1 MDLHRWERIQALFE
15 EAVALAEPQ
24 RASFLKTACI
34 ADGQMLVDVESL
46 LKQDAGAGS
55 VLDQGIAQVGGFS
68 TLLPPGQEF
77 GPYRVRELLGEG
89 GMAVV
94 YLAERADLGSLA
106 AIKVLRD
113 AWMSPARRQ
122 RFDFE
127 QRTLAQLSHP
137 AIARLYDADTMADGT
152 PWFAMEYVEGLALTD
167 YCLRHGSSIEERLKL
182 LRSVS
187 QAVRYAHSHAV
198 IHRDLKPSNI
208 LVQGDGSVKL
218 LDFGIAKQMDNGGD
232 NLPNPTLTGL
242 HMMTPAYA
250 APEQIRGEHIG
261 TYTDV
266 YALGAILYELL
277 TGRLPF
283 DLVSRSATESERMIL
298 QQEAEKPSVL
308 AKAAFPKALWA
319 DLDVL
324 SLSAM
329 QKDPERRY
337 ASVDALIRDIDHYLA
352 SEPLEARGDTL
363 RYRVGKFVQRNRRSV
378 IAATLALAC
387 LSGLMI
393 FYTARLRTARNAALA
408 EAARTQ
414 RVLRF
419 TLNLFNGGDLEA
431 GPATDLRVT
440 TLIDRG
446 AREAGNLNSD
456 PAVQAEM
463 YETLGE
469 VYQKLGM
476 LDRADSLLSRALAQ
490 RRSVFGDKNPRE
502 VAASLTSLGL
512 LRSDQAKFDEAEH
525 LARQALRIDRSHLSP
540 TDPAIATT
548 TQALGKVLE
557 DRGSYREAIQVFQEA
572 VRLRSSAGTDK
583 ADLAASQIELA
594 NTYFYNNQ
602 YDEADALYRALLPTY
617 RQLFGERHP
626 MVAEDLINLGAIQ
639 QQRGRFKEAEAFQRQ
654 ALEIMQGFYGKDHY
668 KTAASLTLVARALE
682 YQNRYDEAV
691 DMLERALAIQEK
703 VFGKVHPNVAS
714 ALNELGNIAV
724 KCGRNDEAEADFK
737 RIVEIYRACYQGKHY
752 RIGIAL
758 ANLGGVYMARNDN
771 LRAEQLFRQ
780 ALAMYA
786 ETLPA
791 GNLDE
796 GITRIKLGRALLRQ
810 NRFAAAHEQSLGG
823 YEIVSRRQS
832 STVTYLVNARQ
843 DLAEEA
849 SKMKGLP
856 VSLATSA
863 KN

>member
-1 MDLHRWERIQALFE
+1 MDPHRWERIQALFE
-15 EAVALAEPQ
+15 QAVDLAEPQ
-24 RASFLKTACI
+24 RSNLLKTSTAGDEQLL
-34 ADGQMLVDVESL
+34 ADVENL
-46 LKQDAGAGS
+46 LRQDACASPVLDRTLEEMAGS
-55 VLDQGIAQVGGFS
+55 LVNAS
-68 TLLPPGQEF
+68 SRLPSQEF
-77 GPYRVRELLGEG
+77 GPYRVRELIGEG

-122 RFDFE
+122 RFDAE

-152 PWFAMEYVEGLALTD
+152 PWFAMEYVEGVALTD
-167 YCLRHGSSIEERLKL
+167 YCRQRKSSLEDRLKL
-182 LRSVS
+182 LKAVCQSVS
-187 QAVRYAHSHAV
+187 YAHSHAI

-208 LVQGDGSVKL
+208 LIQSDGSIKL
-218 LDFGIAKQMDNGGD
+218 LDFGIAKQMDESEGP
-232 NLPNPTLTGL
+232 LNPTLTGL
-242 HMMTPAYA
+242 RMMTPAYA
-250 APEQIRGEHIG
+250 APEQIRGARIG

-266 YALGAILYELL
+266 YALGVILYELL
-277 TGRLPF
+277 TGRVPF
-283 DLVSRSATESERMIL
+283 DLSNRSAGEAEQIIL
-298 QQEAEKPSVL
+298 HQEPEKPSIL
-308 AKAAFPKALWA
+308 GKAAFPKRQWG

-324 SLSAM
+324 CLTALH
-329 QKDPERRY
+329 KDPERRY
-337 ASVDALIRDIDHYLA
+337 ASVDAFVRDINHYLA
-352 SEPLEARGDTL
+352 SEPLEARGDTF
-363 RYRVGKFVQRNRRSV
+363 RYRFGKFLQRNRRPV
-378 IAATLALAC
+378 VAATLALGC
-387 LSGLMI
+387 LLSLVI
-393 FYTARLRTARNAALA
+393 FYTARLRTARNEALA

-431 GPATDLRVT
+431 GPAADLRVT

-446 AREAGNLNSD
+446 TQEAANLNGD
-456 PAVQAEM
+456 PSVQAEM

-476 LDRADSLLSRALAQ
+476 LDRADSLLNKALAQ
-490 RRSVFGDKNPRE
+490 RRSLVGADNQKD

-512 LRSDQAKFDEAEH
+512 LRSDQARFDDAER
-525 LARQALRIDRSHLSP
+525 LVRQALDLDHAHLAS
-540 TDPAIATT
+540 TDPAISAAS
-548 TQALGKVLE
+548 QALGKVLE
-557 DRGSYREAIQVFQEA
+557 ERGSYKDAIQVFKETI
-572 VRLRSSAGTDK
+572 RLRSSAGTDK

-602 YDEADALYRALLPTY
+602 YDEAELLYRALLPTY

-639 QQRGRFKEAEAFQRQ
+639 QQRGRFQEAEAFQRQ
-654 ALEIMQGFYGKDHY
+654 ALEIMQAFYGKDHY
-668 KTAASLTLVARALE
+668 KTADSLTLVARSLE
-682 YQNRYDEAV
+682 YQHRYDEAAG
-691 DMLERALAIQEK
+691 MLQRALAIQEK
-703 VFGKVHPNVAS
+703 VFGQVHPNVAS

-724 KCGRNDEAEADFK
+724 KLGHYDEAESDFK
-737 RIVEIYRACYQGKHY
+737 RIVEIYRACYHGKHY

-758 ANLGGVYMARNDN
+758 ANLGGVYMARKDN
-771 LRAEQLFRQ
+771 LRAEDLFRQ

-786 ETLPA
+786 QTLPP

-810 NRFAAAHEQSLGG
+810 GRFADAHAESLGG
-823 YEIVSRRQS
+823 YQIVSARQS
-832 STVTYLVNARQ
+832 PSVTYLQSARQ

-849 SKMKGLP
+849 VAIKE
-856 VSLATSA
+856 
-863 KN
+863 